1 MCTAVVIFHLLLSMG
16 VVFFLI
22 SCRKQL
28 VVVVFHYSCLSSL
41 FFSFFLHS
49 FISITSVVPL
59 KFSLKFPIPICP
71 RTFVANRRNKS
82 ILWRVVT
89 EISFHR
95 KRTTYKYF
103 LSKFRWFPVS
113 LLLQYLFHCN
123 VY

>member
-1 MCTAVVIFHLLLSMG
+1 MCTAVVIFHLLLFMG
-16 VVFFLI
+16 VVCSCLI

-28 VVVVFHYSCLSSL
+28 VVVVLHYSCLPSHFL
-41 FFSFFLHS
+41 FFLHS
-49 FISITSVVPL
+49 FICITSVVPL
-59 KFSLKFPIPICP
+59 KFRFPIPSYP

-89 EISFHR
+89 EISFHQ

-113 LLLQYLFHCN
+113 LSLQYLFHCN
-123 VY
+123 VH